1 MNKIEHIIKEIQRLK
16 KKLVGYSAQEAL
28 DYIESYINIL
38 QKAPIDNSLEKVAI
52 TLAEEAYPKK
62 IKTICGPLPGG
73 DPFNIDD
80 NIIPRQGFINGFN
93 VGANYVL
100 DEIECILADKELDC
114 EEICDELLALI
125 EQLKK

>member
-1 MNKIEHIIKEIQRLK
+1 MNKIERIIKEIQRLK
-16 KKLVGYSAQEAL
+16 KELVGYSAQEAL

-38 QKAPIDNSLEKVAI
+38 QKVPIDNNLKKVAI

-73 DPFNIDD
+73 EPFDIDD
-80 NIIPRQGFINGFN
+80 NIIPRQGFISGFN

-100 DEIECILADKELDC
+100 DEILDKTSRCITVKDAYEAFLECV
-114 EEICDELLALI
+114 